1 MTDAVAGEPERR
13 SINIDRVT
21 EVMKLG
27 VRRAMAFIGSAER
40 YAAIPPP
47 TSLSLSTMAAFRVLP
62 DPLPGETAEAY
73 QKEFFLWSLGNALAE
88 LDRFFHLYLDQVWH
102 VAELVEDGPA
112 LRADRE
118 LVSIERQTNSATK
131 LVQVTNR
138 IGAADQQSPHW
149 ATLANVRNCLMHQA
163 GRVTPSK
170 VNHDGRLRVSWRRF
184 ESAIETD
191 DGERFVLNE
200 RDEPLF
206 LENGGRAV
214 VTVADH
220 HIDFE
225 VGEQVLIRAQH
236 LSEICLY
243 YQMAAE
249 LISRRLVEHC
259 REKGLNIVGPAG
271 AAPGEP
277 A

>member
-1 MTDAVAGEPERR
+1 MTDAMADEPERR

-27 VRRAMAFIGSAER
+27 VRRTMAFIGSAER

-62 DPLPGETAEAY
+62 DPLPNETAEAY

-88 LDRFFHLYLDQVWH
+88 LDRFLHLYLDQVWY

-118 LVSIERQTNSATK
+118 LVSIERQTNSAVK
-131 LVQVTNR
+131 LDQVTNR

-163 GRVTPSK
+163 GQVTPSK
-170 VNHDGRLRVSWRRF
+170 VNHDGRLRVSWRRL

-214 VTVADH
+214 VTVTDH
-220 HIDFE
+220 HVDFE
-225 VGEQVLIRAQH
+225 VGEQVLIRAQY

-243 YQMAAE
+243 YQMTAE
-249 LISRRLVEHC
+249 LISKALVEHC
-259 REKGLNIVGPAG
+259 RRKGLNIVGPAG
-271 AAPGEP
+271 AAPREQ

>member
-1 MTDAVAGEPERR
+1 MTDAMPDEIERR
-13 SINIDRVT
+13 SIKIDRVT
-21 EVMKLG
+21 EIMKLG

-47 TSLSLSTMAAFRVLP
+47 ASLSLSTMAGFRVLP
-62 DPLPGETAEAY
+62 DPLPDETAEAY
-73 QKEFFLWSLGNALAE
+73 QREFVLWSLGNALAE

-102 VAELVEDGPA
+102 VAELVKDGPA

-118 LVSIERQTNSATK
+118 IVSIERQTNAAAK
-131 LVQVTNR
+131 LTQVTDR

-163 GRVTPSK
+163 GHVTPAK
-170 VNHDGRLRVSWRRF
+170 ANHDGRLRVSWRRF

-191 DGERFVLNE
+191 GGERFVMNE
-200 RDEPLF
+200 RDEPLY
-206 LENGGRAV
+206 LENGGRV
-214 VTVADH
+214 VVIVADH
-220 HIDFE
+220 HVDFE

-249 LISRRLVEHC
+249 QISRALVEHC
-259 REKGLNIVGPAG
+259 RAKGLDIVGRAG
-271 AAPGEP
+271 AAPG
-277 A
+277 